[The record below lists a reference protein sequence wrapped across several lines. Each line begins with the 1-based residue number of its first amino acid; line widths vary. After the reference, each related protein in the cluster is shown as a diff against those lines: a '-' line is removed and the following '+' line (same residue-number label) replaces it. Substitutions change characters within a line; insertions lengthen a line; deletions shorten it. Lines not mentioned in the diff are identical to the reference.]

1 MASLGAVY
9 GISFIAGSLASMG
22 SAYMASNIYK
32 IEDEESVEPPMEAG
46 MYGGVDPINNPM
58 YKRPIN
64 YEKAV
69 RKEKAVEVEPAK
81 QKKLREEKNRNLRKN
96 WDETLTAEENR
107 DLRKKWDEKIKA
119 KEEEELKAKEEK
131 EKEEKEK
138 EEKESK
144 ARAEAQAEA
153 DKIAEAEAK
162 KLAEEQA
169 TKRIREAPEEERIA
183 IRKNWGLAEFQK
195 EKELSDK
202 EKEEA
207 DRLLAAEKDK
217 IEADAKAEKAE
228 AERLLTQSKIKE
240 EKELK
245 AQEEAAAKDK
255 AEADAKAEEKRLLA
269 EAEAKARAKAEA
281 KAKAQEEADKIAETD
296 SSFLDIKT
304 AVEFFNSVISKNQ
317 KGGAGDTKLFYDII
331 ENGPFGNDN
340 KSLITWNK
348 LNELKPIIIAFSMNE
363 VGFPDTETEF
373 DGEMIKINK
382 RRAAKVLTVISWLR
396 TVPNKTNITEKD
408 IGEIVPDLLSLKQL
422 IDILSNMIKL
432 DDKKKQNI
440 QINKKTF
447 SQETDVILP
456 VYVLDDTIKILTN
469 NLSDKIQIKD
479 LIKYFKSDGTLYTF
493 FKYKNILRLT
503 YDYTLGNIDKIII
516 NLSKVIDWLETTTVN
531 KITNADIERFL
542 KQEVSGGV
550 SRTTRPEKNRKNKNQ
565 IPSRPTFQ
573 PPTPFRF
580 TAPAPNPQE
589 PEDIIMDE
597 QLPAPPVVPVQ
608 APAPPIAPAPL
619 QAPPPFPLTGKDPF
633 PAGTTPP
640 GTARFPDRQRT
651 FLGTVPLQFPAPAPF
666 QAPAPAPAPAPG
678 LFTFTNN
685 DPFQSQVPRDKSIL
699 VETLFFLINERVQVK
714 SKFIRV
720 TDFNA
725 IETLDPDNVDKNT
738 KIISWLIDPSRAT
751 LPKPTKEQYSMIL
764 KELGLSKIDKTM
776 MKVPTLFVGPIVLPD
791 IDPKTEGTDQNVP
804 EEYTQAIPLLEK
816 IEGVIEKRG
825 ESIKEFSKKSK
836 EYDKT
841 IREKESKEYMKG
853 TESEK
858 NKKLFEAVKEKDQKI
873 KELEE
878 NEKRLK
884 EDAVLKEAAK
894 KVFDE
899 RLKKAVEKQNLKEME
914 ALLKER
920 DVELSKEYETVKKE
934 SENRNKGLVKPP
946 NLDQKIWDK
955 TLSEV
960 KAITDPLKL
969 PEYITNFKTAN
980 PAVDIS
986 PFTDVGK
993 MINAIYSSKQSRGNA
1008 PPGTKTCKETSGRP
1022 PCFSE
1027 KQGKM
1032 ITGGGRTL
1040 HNRLR
1045 NSRYFTRRNV

>member
-1 MASLGAVY
+1 M
-9 GISFIAGSLASMG
+9 
-22 SAYMASNIYK
+22 
-32 IEDEESVEPPMEAG
+32 
-46 MYGGVDPINNPM
+46 
-58 YKRPIN
+58 
-64 YEKAV
+64 
-69 RKEKAVEVEPAK
+69 
-81 QKKLREEKNRNLRKN
+81 
-96 WDETLTAEENR
+96 
-107 DLRKKWDEKIKA
+107 
-119 KEEEELKAKEEK
+119 
-131 EKEEKEK
+131 
-138 EEKESK
+138 
-144 ARAEAQAEA
+144 
-153 DKIAEAEAK
+153 
-162 KLAEEQA
+162 
-169 TKRIREAPEEERIA
+169 
-183 IRKNWGLAEFQK
+183 
-195 EKELSDK
+195 
-202 EKEEA
+202 
-207 DRLLAAEKDK
+207 
-217 IEADAKAEKAE
+217 
-228 AERLLTQSKIKE
+228 TQSKIKE

-255 AEADAKAEEKRLLA
+255 AEAHAKAEEKRLLA
-269 EAEAKARAKAEA
+269 EAEAEARAEAEA
-281 KAKAQEEADKIAETD
+281 KAKSQEEADKIAETD

-304 AVEFFNSVISKNQ
+304 AVEFFNPVTSKNQ
-317 KGGAGDTKLFYDII
+317 KGGAGNIKLFYDII

-340 KSLITWNK
+340 KSLITWSK
-348 LNELKPIIIAFSMNE
+348 LNKLKPIIIAFSTNE

-373 DGEMIKINK
+373 DNEIIKINK

-440 QINKKTF
+440 RINKKTF
-447 SQETDVILP
+447 AQETDIILP

-531 KITNADIERFL
+531 KITNADIEKFD
-542 KQEVSGGV
+542 KPEISGV
-550 SRTTRPEKNRKNKNQ
+550 ASEEK
-565 IPSRPTFQ
+565 
-573 PPTPFRF
+573 
-580 TAPAPNPQE
+580 
-589 PEDIIMDE
+589 
-597 QLPAPPVVPVQ
+597 L
-608 APAPPIAPAPL
+608 
-619 QAPPPFPLTGKDPF
+619 
-633 PAGTTPP
+633 
-640 GTARFPDRQRT
+640 
-651 FLGTVPLQFPAPAPF
+651 
-666 QAPAPAPAPAPG
+666 
-678 LFTFTNN
+678 
-685 DPFQSQVPRDKSIL
+685 IL
-699 VETLFFLINERVQVK
+699 VETLFFLINERVQVN

-725 IETLDPDNVDKNT
+725 IETLDPNNVDNNT

-853 TESEK
+853 TETEK

-986 PFTDVGK
+986 PFTDVDK
-993 MINAIYSSKQSRGNA
+993 MINAIYSSKQSKGNA
-1008 PPGTKTCKETSGRP
+1008 PPGAKTCKETGGKP
-1022 PCFSE
+1022 PC
-1027 KQGKM
+1027 
-1032 ITGGGRTL
+1032 ITKKGDYKVSGGRTL